1 MPAPRSKLS
10 AIIAGSL
17 AGLLAVVILLM
28 VPILGVRKEF
38 NLVVLNWQELVFYC
52 ACLLVGTVSGARL
65 GYRESKSAGVFS
77 EAASPFVLNAVSEP
91 DETVVELH
99 ADSLNV
105 ADNAGSSSI
114 SVGSNT
120 AAGHSADSSRTIDD
134 SGAVS
139 RIPQIEESLA
149 GGPKKR
155 PHRFWTEA
163 SKVRTRV
170 LLIFLYLLLFVM
182 CAVLCQ
188 KINLGNI
195 VTDALTAEIIRNVGL
210 GFSILGLYLMVRGMF
225 VTTAPFKLKLKKE
238 EQITV
243 SGWTASTSHHVP
255 PTRLEFLLSHPV
267 CTGWLGLLTGLPL
280 IFLAWFPLIAIPG
293 LFVAMNWL
301 FVERNTDLAL
311 SD

>member
-1 MPAPRSKLS
+1 MPALRSKLS
-10 AIIAGSL
+10 AILAGSL
-17 AGLLAVVILLM
+17 VGLLAVVILLM

-38 NLVVLNWQELVFYC
+38 SLVVLNWQELVFYC
-52 ACLLVGTVSGARL
+52 SCLLVGTVSGARL
-65 GYRESKSAGVFS
+65 GYRESKPGGVSAEPAVPS
-77 EAASPFVLNAVSEP
+77 VLNAVPEA
-91 DETVVELH
+91 DEIAVELH
-99 ADSLNV
+99 ADGLNV
-105 ADNAGSSSI
+105 ADNASI
-114 SVGSNT
+114 SNISIGSKT
-120 AAGHSADSSRTIDD
+120 ADSDSADSSKIIDD
-134 SGAVS
+134 SEAVS

-149 GGPKKR
+149 GGPKKKPR
-155 PHRFWTEA
+155 TLWTEA
-163 SKVRTRV
+163 SKARTRV

-238 EQITV
+238 EHITV

>member
-10 AIIAGSL
+10 AIFAGSF
-17 AGLLAVVILLM
+17 AGLLAVVILLV

-38 NLVVLNWQELVFYC
+38 GLVVLNWQELVFYC
-52 ACLLVGTVSGARL
+52 SCLLVGTVSGARL
-65 GYRESKSAGVFS
+65 GYRESKSAGVTS
-77 EAASPFVLNAVSEP
+77 EAASPLVLNAVSEP
-91 DETVVELH
+91 DETVVEPH
-99 ADSLNV
+99 SDSLNV
-105 ADNAGSSSI
+105 AAR
-114 SVGSNT
+114 VGSNI
-120 AAGHSADSSRTIDD
+120 ADRDSADSLKTVDD
-134 SGAVS
+134 SEMVS

-149 GGPKKR
+149 GGPKKKPR
-155 PHRFWTEA
+155 KFWTEA
-163 SKVRTRV
+163 SKARTRV
-170 LLIFLYLLLFVM
+170 LLIFVYLLLFVM

-210 GFSILGLYLMVRGMF
+210 GFSLLGLYLMVRGMF